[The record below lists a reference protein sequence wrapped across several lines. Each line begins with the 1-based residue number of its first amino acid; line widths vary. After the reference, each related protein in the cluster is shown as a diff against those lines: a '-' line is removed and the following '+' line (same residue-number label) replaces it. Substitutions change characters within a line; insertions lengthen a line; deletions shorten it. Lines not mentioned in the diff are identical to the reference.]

1 MSGGLFWSTAPKH
14 LKDTIEEDNPL
25 PSTLLLARCSTVAGK
40 EREVPR
46 VTAQTLSV
54 ISSSASEEELDP
66 QFIQSLLKTHRFII
80 AKI

>member
-46 VTAQTLSV
+46 VTELRLSV
-54 ISSSASEEELDP
+54 
-66 QFIQSLLKTHRFII
+66 
-80 AKI
+80 